1 MAECTSL
8 FIFWEHILPPSYKN
22 GLIVKANLIIAAVA
36 WIPFR
41 LVCFPYLVKMG
52 LNYDIPMS
60 NRLRNNTG
68 DVCAYLSLA
77 MLTLMSVLNYY
88 WGYLLI
94 LKILRKLK
102 TVNKA
107 EKAEIKVTDIEM
119 QVKNADSAVSSNI
132 DQ

>member
-1 MAECTSL
+1 
-8 FIFWEHILPPSYKN
+8 
-22 GLIVKANLIIAAVA
+22 
-36 WIPFR
+36 
-41 LVCFPYLVKMG
+41 MG

-68 DVCAYLSLA
+68 DVCAYLSLT

-107 EKAEIKVTDIEM
+107 EQAEIKVTDIEM
-119 QVKNADSAVSSNI
+119 QVK
-132 DQ
+132 